1 MTQSHTHAGNH
12 AKRSWSVKVTNR
24 TRLVTL
30 IEDFVQGVG
39 FFTFNDNTA

>member
-30 IEDFVQGVG
+30 IEDFVLEVG
-39 FFTFNDNTA
+39 LLYFMTT